1 MPSIRGRGLAILLV
15 LVLLLAGAATGG
27 CYWLKHAFYAPGPSK
42 DTVRIQVEQGASV
55 RTVLMDL
62 TKQGALRNPRSV
74 ELYLRLSRRA
84 TGRQPRI
91 QVGLYEIPAGASAA
105 EILELFD
112 QGKVV
117 LEQLTII
124 EGSRFSDL
132 RHALDNHAAVTH
144 TLKGRSD
151 TEVMAA
157 LGHAGEFPEGRFF
170 PDTYRFA
177 AKTTDLEILG
187 LAYGAMQRVLDEAWQ
202 QRTAD
207 LPFQTAYEALTLASI
222 VEKETGLPTER
233 PRIAG
238 VFVTRLRK
246 GMRLQTDPSVIYG
259 LGASYDGNIRTRDL
273 VTDTSYNTYTRA
285 GLPPTPIALPGRESI
300 QAAVHPQETGE
311 LYFVATATGEG
322 GHRFSKT
329 LEEHNAAVK
338 SYLERLRSQQ
348 HGGAAGHGPAA
359 PGAGAAAPSQTGAH
373 GAVPESGSAPS
384 PAVDSHGAAAEPGR
398 KTGAT
403 AR

>member
-1 MPSIRGRGLAILLV
+1 MPSVRRRIAAAV
-15 LVLLLAGAATGG
+15 LVLALLSAGAATGG
-27 CYWLKHAFYAPGPSK
+27 YYWLKHAFYAPGPSK

-55 RTVLMDL
+55 RTVLTDL
-62 TKQGALRNPRSV
+62 TKQGALSNPRAV

-91 QVGLYEIPAGASAA
+91 QVGMYEIPAGASAA

-117 LEQLTII
+117 LEQLTLI
-124 EGSRFSDL
+124 EGSRFSDV

-144 TLKGRSD
+144 TLQGKSD
-151 TEVMAA
+151 EEVMAA

-202 QRTAD
+202 QRSPD

-222 VEKETGLPTER
+222 VEKETGLPAER

-273 VTDTSYNTYTRA
+273 VTDTPYNTYTRA

-311 LYFVATATGEG
+311 LYFVATATGDG

-329 LEEHNAAVK
+329 LEEHNVAVK
-338 SYLERLRSQQ
+338 SYLEHLRAQQ
-348 HGGAAGHGPAA
+348 HGAPMTHGPAA
-359 PGAGAAAPSQTGAH
+359 PGAGAPASSQTGAH
-373 GAVPESGSAPS
+373 GAVPDSSGAP
-384 PAVDSHGAAAEPGR
+384 PRAVDSQGTATEPAR
-398 KTGAT
+398 KTRAT
-403 AR
+403 SR